1 MNCFVCRRQPTPPV
15 KEPEP
20 EPEPAE
26 PEQEDAEE
34 LRNKVNKLEEEVQ
47 HVRRHKDSQYS
58 EGQSDS
64 SYPLTLSQPA

>member
-58 EGQSDS
+58 EGQSGS